1 MHYYIFNSSSLGIY
15 FVRKNWDGWFRRAW
29 GLRIRAVTTV
39 QGLEYFVNLDKGMS
53 FRLDSFY
60 PITEVFVEDEKRIYA
75 HRLGHWY
82 EDSEIQIKF

>member
-1 MHYYIFNSSSLGIY
+1 
-15 FVRKNWDGWFRRAW
+15 
-29 GLRIRAVTTV
+29 
-39 QGLEYFVNLDKGMS
+39 MS